1 MSFDPRT
8 VIVHFDT
15 RLGPVT
21 LAATG
26 QGLAGLW
33 FAGQKHHPDTRA
45 WRVDEHNPCLLRAR
59 TQLAEYLAGRR
70 TGFDLPLDLRSGS
83 VFQQAVW
90 SALCT
95 IPAGSTISYGSVSR
109 LIGRPSAVRAVGAAV
124 GRNPVS
130 IVVPCHRVLGANGAL
145 TGYAGGLERKAAL
158 LALESV
164 AAGMPATAGGVP
176 PPAAKA
182 GTIPTT

>member
-1 MSFDPRT
+1 MAFDPRT
-8 VIVHFDT
+8 VITHVDT

-33 FAGQKHHPDTRA
+33 FTGQKHHPDTQA
-45 WRVDEHNPCLLRAR
+45 WRVEDDNPWLVQGR
-59 TQLAEYLAGRR
+59 TQLAEYLAGQRS
-70 TGFDLPLDLRSGS
+70 GFALALDLRSGS

-90 SALCT
+90 NALCT
-95 IPAGSTISYGSVSR
+95 IPAGGTTSYGAVSR
-109 LIGRPSAVRAVGAAV
+109 QIGRPSAVRAVGAAV

-130 IVVPCHRVLGANGAL
+130 IIVPCHRVLGANGAL

-164 AAGMPATAGGVP
+164 IVDPSTAAAGTAGW
-176 PPAAKA
+176 AAET
-182 GTIPTT
+182 GTIAA